1 MAQSQSNQRQWFS
14 KYKTISQEV
23 EKTGQYQ
30 PLIEWYDQNHEIF
43 EGGTYAAK
51 KCCQLLHQYI
61 GNSSNLAIL
70 DLGCGTGDQ
79 GRILSEMG
87 FKNLEFRMHEFRIT
101 SPLKRN

>member
-1 MAQSQSNQRQWFS
+1 M
-14 KYKTISQEV
+14 
-23 EKTGQYQ
+23 
-30 PLIEWYDQNHEIF
+30 F

-79 GRILSEMG
+79 GRILREMG
-87 FKNLEFRMHEFRIT
+87 VKGFFYGIDMSPGMLESVKSKGLYKE
-101 SPLKRN
+101 LKQSILP